1 MLPFELHNRTYS
13 PYSDDS
19 SSSTHKPSCYSFK
32 SSNNDSNTT
41 INPISLTDW
50 NLQTDE
56 LIWGLTPQVA
66 SNKIPVTWYLII
78 GAVPLSFSVF
88 SQLYK
93 SGTQVKFSL
102 SVSIG
107 HNKFIIKDTVWNVCI
122 YQQYLWQC
130 YQQRWSSSDC
140 LKWIWTTIQGHFLSC
155 YNSGA
160 CKNFSSDICKCQKH
174 TVSEAVYTFFIKY
187 VKKIRLT
194 QNNLRYNKTN
204 PVTNAGFT

>member
-1 MLPFELHNRTYS
+1 
-13 PYSDDS
+13 
-19 SSSTHKPSCYSFK
+19 
-32 SSNNDSNTT
+32 
-41 INPISLTDW
+41 
-50 NLQTDE
+50 
-56 LIWGLTPQVA
+56 
-66 SNKIPVTWYLII
+66 
-78 GAVPLSFSVF
+78 
-88 SQLYK
+88 
-93 SGTQVKFSL
+93 VKFLL

-140 LKWIWTTIQGHFLSC
+140 LKWLWTKIQGHFSSY

-174 TVSEAVYTFFIKY
+174 TISEAVYTFFTKY

-204 PVTNAGFT
+204 PVTNAGFTQIKNVSSTSSRDYMKKVKRNKHWHNNGSTTKICNKWTHNSYNKHHVLEI